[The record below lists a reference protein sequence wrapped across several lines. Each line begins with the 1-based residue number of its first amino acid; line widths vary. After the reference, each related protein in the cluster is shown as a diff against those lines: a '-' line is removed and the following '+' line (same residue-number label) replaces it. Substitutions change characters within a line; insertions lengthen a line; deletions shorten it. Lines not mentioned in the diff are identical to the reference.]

1 MSDVRCQMIL
11 YDHIKHQTS
20 DIKHLTSKHMLHLD
34 ADAFFVACEQ
44 AADAKLRGKP
54 VAVGGD
60 RRGIIASASYEARK
74 MGIYTPMPTAQARK
88 ICPRLIIVP
97 GDWEKYELFSR
108 LMFSY
113 AYDLTPMVEIGSI
126 DEAYCDLSG
135 NRKIDPRTAAERMRE
150 AIRQTLK
157 ITVSE
162 GLGANKLIAGI
173 ASKLRKPNCFL
184 EVPPG
189 GEQEFLSPLD
199 VKWLPGIGPA
209 NRKVLQAAGLLRI
222 EQVAAMEPRDLS
234 LLVGSR
240 ARQLWE
246 FAHGI
251 DERPLVPDPPEP
263 KSYGH
268 QETFSEDTTSFDFAL
283 ATLQQSADRLM
294 ANIRS
299 DDKMIRTIEVRIRYN
314 DMEECRRSASLYEPT
329 DLETDLYST
338 IERLLKKAWERRVSL
353 RLVALKLSHVYPAI
367 HQTGLGLVGA
377 GQDRPERRRLA
388 DAVDRIRE
396 EHGEYAVRRGHFLIS
411 DVGCQMSDVATV
423 ASRNVAAS
431 QRGWRSNSPHQ
442 LRCRHISH
450 QTSDIRHQKTSQIDS
465 AVRESF
471 GKSKIIHRKT
481 PLEPFF
487 LNFRSYYSFLDS
499 LMSPAQIVEMAA
511 KAGVRAVAIT
521 DPNLHGAVEFF
532 QAAKEAD
539 IKPIIAAEVEI
550 GKKRWL
556 AYPKN
561 AKGYEKL
568 TGMLDVRC
576 EMLDVRCGCERPSK
590 ATRGASRPVTPA
602 DSRKEPS
609 LRSESGLHL
618 TSDIIHLTSNAF
630 PPIRY
635 PRRTDARFFEILQS
649 IRTLSLAGE
658 AHPRKRTGEFHFPG
672 KQERAEWC
680 ARNPEAVQMAERI
693 IEECEFEFELGG
705 LRFPRY
711 FPADGSNP
719 HDFLNRLAFEGL
731 RRRYGT
737 QAGARETQLR
747 EELAIIAEVGYEE
760 YFLQVWDIL
769 QACKAHGISWITR
782 GSAADSLVCYCL
794 GISDVCPIRFELYFR
809 RFLNRDRMALNKL
822 PDIDIDFAHD
832 RKDDVVDLIFEKY
845 GTEHCAVVGGFSTY
859 QGRSA
864 FADIAKVMGVS
875 EYQIRRYTERLP
887 HTSAENVAAAVRDSR
902 ETKDLPWDENP
913 YQTALELASQL
924 DGFPRYPKMH
934 PCGIVLSRDP
944 IHRLTPTF
952 TSEKGYPTTHFDM
965 DSVEAIGLIK
975 MDILAQGGLAVMRD
989 ALAAIE
995 RNHGVKID
1003 LNALEPWDDP
1013 EIWKMIAA
1021 GEARGV
1027 HHIESPAMTSL
1038 QRMVGA
1044 SNIDDLIAIVSVIRP
1059 GAANSMRKVSFAR
1072 RAQGLEP
1079 IDYVHPSL
1087 EPVLRSTYGVVAYEE
1102 HILQICEAFAG
1113 LDAGRGDLLRRALVK
1128 EQLAKVEEL
1137 RSEFVAAA
1145 EANGRTPK
1153 EIESVWNLVIGF
1165 KGYAFCRAHST
1176 AYGLEAYQAAHL
1188 KRYYPT
1194 EFLAAVLT
1202 HGKGFYNRLVY
1213 SIECRRRGI
1222 AFRLPDVN
1230 RSDEGYVG
1238 CQMSDVRCNSDL
1250 ERCDSC
1256 FLGSAVFASQLTHE
1270 LTPKCCS
1277 KPHLTSDIQHLTSQ
1291 IRLPLWQIKGLREST
1306 HDRILLEREQAPF
1319 RSLDDFYHRV
1329 GADQTEMQNLIR
1341 AGAFDGFGKSRAE
1354 LFWEFRALAAARGVQ
1369 VSLRTSQLQLP
1380 FDPRSA
1386 PKITDERTRTDQ
1398 LRDEMELFG
1407 FTVTSDPLELYPN
1420 VRWDSYC
1427 RIKDLG
1433 IFKRQRVTTCGL
1445 IIEDRLHH
1453 QIDAQMM
1460 KFLSLYD
1467 GTGILECELFA
1478 DAYRKFGIQT
1488 IRHPILE
1495 VTGTVE
1501 PFDNDN
1507 GFTLRVEKAN
1517 QCRIS
1522 PDSPRSL

>member
-1 MSDVRCQMIL
+1 
-11 YDHIKHQTS
+11 
-20 DIKHLTSKHMLHLD
+20 MLHLD

-44 AADAKLRGKP
+44 AADAKLRGRP
-54 VAVGGD
+54 VAVGGE

-74 MGIYTPMPTAQARK
+74 MGVYTPMPTARARK

-126 DEAYCDLSG
+126 DEGYCDLSG
-135 NRKIDPRTAAERMRE
+135 NRKIDPRTAAERMRD

-162 GLGANKLIAGI
+162 GLGSNKLIAGI
-173 ASKLRKPNCFL
+173 ASKLRKPNCFI

-189 GEQEFLSPLD
+189 GEQAFLSPLE

-209 NRKVLQAAGLLRI
+209 NQKLLHSAGLRRI
-222 EQVAAMEPRDLS
+222 EQVASMTPRDLS
-234 LLVGSR
+234 LLVGGR

-251 DERPLVPDPPEP
+251 DERPLVPDSPEP

-268 QETFSEDTTSFDFAL
+268 QETFGEDTTSFDFAR
-283 ATLQQSADRLM
+283 ATLLKSADRLM
-294 ANIRS
+294 ADIRS
-299 DDKMIRTIEVRIRYN
+299 DGKMIRTIEVRIRYN
-314 DMEECRRSASLYEPT
+314 DMEECRRSQSLYEPT

-377 GQDRPERRRLA
+377 GEDREERRRLA

-396 EHGEYAVRRGHFLIS
+396 EHGEYAVKRGHVLMS
-411 DVGCQMSDVATV
+411 DLGCQMSDVVPARSGATV
-423 ASRNVAAS
+423 ASSNLPGS
-431 QRGWRSNSPHQ
+431 QHGSHSKLPRQ
-442 LRCRHISH
+442 LRCRHIRH
-450 QTSDIRHQKTSQIDS
+450 PTSDIQHRHVSFIDS
-465 AVRESF
+465 AVRKAFDQAPSR
-471 GKSKIIHRKT
+471 SDIT
-481 PLEPFF
+481 PFF
-487 LNFRSYYSFLDS
+487 LNVRSYYSFLDS
-499 LMSPAQIVEMAA
+499 LLSPAQIVEMAV
-511 KAGVRAVAIT
+511 KAGARAVAIT

-532 QAAKEAD
+532 QAAKDAG
-539 IKPIIAAEVEI
+539 IKAIIGAEVEI
-550 GKKRWL
+550 EGKPWL
-556 AYPKN
+556 AYAKN
-561 AKGYEKL
+561 EEGY
-568 TGMLDVRC
+568 GWISDVGFR
-576 EMLDVRCGCERPSK
+576 MSDVVP
-590 ATRGASRPVTPA
+590 T
-602 DSRKEPS
+602 
-609 LRSESGLHL
+609 RSEATVASSNLPASQHVSCPKPPYQSIRGLHP
-618 TSDIIHLTSNAF
+618 TSNIRHPTSNCILLPPSTF
-630 PPIRY
+630 PTVRY
-635 PRRTDARFFEILQS
+635 FRRSDARFFEVLQS

-658 AHPRKRTGEFHFPG
+658 EHPEKRVGEFHFPG
-672 KQERAEWC
+672 KQERAEWR
-680 ARNPEAVQMAERI
+680 ARNPESIRAAEQI

-705 LRFPRY
+705 LRFPHY
-711 FPADGSNP
+711 FPDDGSTP
-719 HDFLNRLAFEGL
+719 HDFLKRLAFEGMY
-731 RRRYGT
+731 RRYG
-737 QAGARETQLR
+737 AKASEREAQLR

-769 QACKAHGISWITR
+769 QECKARGISWITR

-845 GTEHCAVVGGFSTY
+845 GNEHCAVVGGFSTY

-864 FADIAKVMGVS
+864 FADIAKAMGVS
-875 EYQIRRYTERLP
+875 EYQIRRYTEHLP
-887 HTSAENVAAAVRDSR
+887 HTSAGHVAAAVRDSR

-913 YQTALELASQL
+913 YQTALELAAKL
-924 DGFPRYPKMH
+924 DGFPRYAKMH
-934 PCGIVLSRDP
+934 PCGVVLSRDP

-952 TSEKGYPTTHFDM
+952 SSAKGYPTTHFDM

-995 RNHGVKID
+995 RNHGVTID
-1003 LNALEPWDDP
+1003 LGALAPWDDP

-1044 SNIDDLIAIVSVIRP
+1044 NNIDDLIAIVSVIRP

-1113 LDAGRGDLLRRALVK
+1113 LGAGRADLLRRALVK
-1128 EQLAKVEEL
+1128 QQLAKVEEL
-1137 RSEFVAAA
+1137 RGEFVAAA
-1145 EANGRTPK
+1145 EAIGRTPE
-1153 EIESVWNLVIGF
+1153 EIESVWSLIIGF

-1188 KRYYPT
+1188 KRYYPA

-1222 AFRLPDVN
+1222 GFRLPDVN
-1230 RSDEGYVG
+1230 RSMESYFG
-1238 CQMSDVRCNSDL
+1238 CGMSDVGCGL
-1250 ERCDSC
+1250 ERSFEVSSCISNEAKPVDSGKQPS
-1256 FLGSAVFASQLTHE
+1256 LRSDAGLH
-1270 LTPKCCS
+1270 P
-1277 KPHLTSDIQHLTSQ
+1277 TSDIPHPTSA
-1291 IRLPLWQIKGLREST
+1291 ILLPLWQIKGLREST
-1306 HDRILLEREQAPF
+1306 HDRIFAEREKTPF
-1319 RSLDDFYHRV
+1319 RSLEDFYNRV
-1329 GADQTEMQNLIR
+1329 GADHTEMQNLIR

-1354 LFWEFRALAAARGVQ
+1354 LFWEFRALAAARGIGVA
-1369 VSLRTSQLQLP
+1369 LRTRQMQLP
-1380 FDPRSA
+1380 LDARRAPRVA
-1386 PKITDERTRTDQ
+1386 DERTRLEQ
-1398 LRDEMELFG
+1398 LRDEVELFG
-1407 FTVTSDPLELYPN
+1407 FTVTADPLELYPD
-1420 VRWDSYC
+1420 VRWESYC
-1427 RIKDLG
+1427 RIADLG
-1433 IFKRQRVTTCGL
+1433 NFKHQRVTTCGL
-1445 IIEDRLHH
+1445 IIENRLHH
-1453 QIDAQMM
+1453 QVDGQMM

-1467 GTGILECELFA
+1467 RTGILECELFA
-1478 DAYRKFGIQT
+1478 DTYRKFGIQT

-1501 PFDNDN
+1501 PFDNHN

-1517 QCRIS
+1517 RCRRADCGSRI
-1522 PDSPRSL
+1522 